1 MILFRRALVHL
12 RLENLFGLPERGD
25 LLDLAPQPRR
35 KAREKGR
42 AKGGRLDHA
51 RAVYGLAE
59 DIRLELHEE
68 IADGGAAVH
77 AQDRKR
83 PARVQLHGV
92 QQVLH
97 LVGDALHGGA
107 DYVRTGR
114 TAGEADHRAS
124 GIHVPVR
131 RAQARE
137 GRDEVDPA
145 VIRHAGGD
153 GPALCGGGDEAHLI
167 AQPLYRAAGVEHAA
181 LKGIGRTAAEAPA
194 TLVSMPERLR
204 TLRSP
209 VFISV
214 KQPVP

>member
-77 AQDRKR
+77 AQVR
-83 PARVQLHGV
+83 PTIVPRAYMSQC
-92 QQVLH
+92 
-97 LVGDALHGGA
+97 GA
-107 DYVRTGR
+107 PR
-114 TAGEADHRAS
+114 
-124 GIHVPVR
+124 PV
-131 RAQARE
+131 
-137 GRDEVDPA
+137 
-145 VIRHAGGD
+145 
-153 GPALCGGGDEAHLI
+153 
-167 AQPLYRAAGVEHAA
+167 
-181 LKGIGRTAAEAPA
+181 KAE
-194 TLVSMPERLR
+194 TR
-204 TLRSP
+204 
-209 VFISV
+209 
-214 KQPVP
+214 